1 MVHNFKSMQSVPTA
15 KDFID
20 IVLSKTQ
27 RGTPTVVHNGAQ
39 PFEVA
44 VVGACVASG
53 RAAVWVGAGCGI
65 QLCMPKQ
72 NAVAACAVR
81 CADLLSVLCL
91 PSFCSAGWAIQ
102 RIRQFYMRKVKFT
115 QQNWHDKLTQILD
128 DFPKAR
134 AEWKDGKLPCNLAA
148 GCCCIWTASPAPL
161 WCGCQTA
168 SRPIW
173 LPTCL
178 FRCRR
183 WMTCTPSTPTS

>member
-72 NAVAACAVR
+72 NAVAACALR
-81 CADLLSVLCL
+81 CADLLSV
-91 PSFCSAGWAIQ
+91 
-102 RIRQFYMRKVKFT
+102 R
-115 QQNWHDKLTQILD
+115 
-128 DFPKAR
+128 
-134 AEWKDGKLPCNLAA
+134 LAA
-148 GCCCIWTASPAPL
+148 LLLLRRLGHPAHPPVL
-161 WCGCQTA
+161 HAQGEVHAAELARQA
-168 SRPIW
+168 DPD
-173 LPTCL
+173 PG
-178 FRCRR
+178 
-183 WMTCTPSTPTS
+183 